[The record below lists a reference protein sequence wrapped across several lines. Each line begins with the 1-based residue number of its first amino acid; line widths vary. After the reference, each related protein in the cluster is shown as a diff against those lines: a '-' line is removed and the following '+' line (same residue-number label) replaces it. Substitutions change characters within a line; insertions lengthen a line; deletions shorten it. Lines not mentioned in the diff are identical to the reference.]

1 MRGGGDGEGEH
12 FHPGKSLSSRGF
24 LLLVLIFAAHVL
36 FISQGYFYPWRTLI
50 RWTSSKLPVLRSG
63 HNFRLSV
70 CGRSGGLFLCVC
82 AHNSLSCHIFQWKH
96 SLCLC
101 SKLHAVIYLL
111 CRKYPKVTLYTSDL
125 VLSSLSV
132 SSLLISHQP
141 PPCSLLCSGHWSI
154 WSCSPHIGC

>member
-1 MRGGGDGEGEH
+1 MEKENIFIRVKAWAVAV
-12 FHPGKSLSSRGF
+12 FFCSFWSLLRTCYSSHRVTF
-24 LLLVLIFAAHVL
+24 IPDEPLSDEPLLSLL
-36 FISQGYFYPWRTLI
+36 FWDQAT
-50 RWTSSKLPVLRSG
+50 TSDCRCV
-63 HNFRLSV
+63 
-70 CGRSGGLFLCVC
+70 GLFLCVC